1 MDNNSESSDY
11 ESVHESSDTEYDSDS
26 SVCSESVIAFDDLPC
41 DIQLI
46 QLHKHLIWENFSQ
59 TAWSQVNESENGH
72 LDFQSNSSISGT
84 KHIQN
89 CDKPTDSFY
98 LLYLPYLWNL

>member
-1 MDNNSESSDY
+1 MDNNSGSTDY
-11 ESVHESSDTEYDSDS
+11 ESVYESSETEYDSDS
-26 SVCSESVIAFDDLPC
+26 SACSESVTASDDLPH

-46 QLHKHLIWENFSQ
+46 QLHKHLIWENFLKLHGPKLVS
-59 TAWSQVNESENGH
+59 H
-72 LDFQSNSSISGT
+72 LDFQFNSSISGT

-98 LLYLPYLWNL
+98 LLYSSYLWNL

>member
-46 QLHKHLIWENFSQ
+46 QLHKHLIWENFLKLHGPKLMSQ
-59 TAWSQVNESENGH
+59 IMDTWIFSLIVQ
-72 LDFQSNSSISGT
+72 
-84 KHIQN
+84 
-89 CDKPTDSFY
+89 
-98 LLYLPYLWNL
+98 